1 MNDRDLISAYLDGV
15 GELTPHERRRVEA
28 LLRDEPDAAAEAK
41 AATSLIAR
49 LRALP
54 TEGAEPDWS
63 ALEREIRIAVGPQV
77 PSGWRRPWLRWLLPV
92 GALAVGAAIV
102 MLIAQPARPVS
113 APAPVAERTPV
124 AAPTVPTLPAVG
136 EEHAPAAALWLDG
149 EAVEVGD
156 VDPSALIEDDGSG
169 EALADDSALLPASN
183 LDWIDSL
190 DDHALDRAEAWLDH
204 KKGHKKG

>member
-15 GELTPHERRRVEA
+15 GELTAAERHRVEA
-28 LLRDEPDAAAEAK
+28 LLRDEPEAAAEAK
-41 AATSLIAR
+41 AATSLIGQ

-63 ALEREIRIAVGPQV
+63 ALERKIRIAVGPQV

-102 MLIAQPARPVS
+102 MLIAQPAHPVV
-113 APAPVAERTPV
+113 APAPVAEQTPET
-124 AAPTVPTLPAVG
+124 APAGV
-136 EEHAPAAALWLDG
+136 EEQAPAAALWLDG

-169 EALADDSALLPASN
+169 EALADDSGLLPASN

-190 DDHALDRAEAWLDH
+190 DEHALDRAEAWLDH

>member
-1 MNDRDLISAYLDGV
+1 MNDRNLIAAYLDGV
-15 GELTPHERRRVEA
+15 GELTAAERQRIEA
-28 LLRDEPDAAAEAK
+28 LLRDESETAAEAK
-41 AATSLIAR
+41 AAKAMIGR

-77 PSGWRRPWLRWLLPV
+77 PTGWRRRWLRWLIPV
-92 GALAVGAAIV
+92 GALAVGAALV
-102 MLIAQPARPVS
+102 VLIAQPPRLIV
-113 APAPVAERTPV
+113 APAPVAERTPM
-124 AAPTVPTLPAVG
+124 AAPPGV
-136 EEHAPAAALWLDG
+136 EDHAPTEALWLDG
-149 EAVEVGD
+149 ETVELGE

-169 EALADDSALLPASN
+169 EALADDSGLLPASN

-190 DDHALDRAEAWLDH
+190 DERALDRAEAWLDH